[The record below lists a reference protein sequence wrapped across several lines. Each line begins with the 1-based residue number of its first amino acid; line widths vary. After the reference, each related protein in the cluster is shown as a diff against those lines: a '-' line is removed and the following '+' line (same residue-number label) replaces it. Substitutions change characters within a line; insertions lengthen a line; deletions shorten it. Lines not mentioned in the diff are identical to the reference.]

1 MYAYCSNVLPCTV
14 LSSFFF
20 VFLLSVRFN
29 RARLHV
35 VVEEVGDVYQRFVKK
50 HLLRFNKG
58 LSLIPPSH
66 SAQV

>member
-14 LSSFFF
+14 LSSLF
-20 VFLLSVRFN
+20 FLLLRFN

-35 VVEEVGDVYQRFVKK
+35 VVEEVGDVYLRFVKK

-58 LSLIPPSH
+58 LSLIPSSH